1 MPGRT
6 ELPMKNTMPIS
17 ICIPSLRGG
26 GAEGTMVRLANELAS
41 RGYQVDLV
49 VVQAEGPWSDKV
61 SDKVRV
67 VDLDRP
73 RVLAALIPLRK
84 YLRGRSGVFVS
95 NMTHLNIISTAS
107 LMMLK
112 NRPRLFVVE
121 HNDLQIRMNRMSK
134 LVRILEAR
142 LLGRIYG
149 LADQVLAVSRDLAE
163 DISSILGFNKE
174 VIGVLP
180 NGLDLEAIESL
191 ADEPVAFSELKAAS
205 RPVLVAIGRLVP
217 QKGFAVLLDAMAK
230 VIRRREA
237 QLVVLG
243 EGVLRKSLEKK
254 AQELGISGYVLFPG
268 FISNPYPV
276 LKHADIFV
284 LSSFYEGFGI
294 VLLEAMACGTPVIAS
309 NCHWGP
315 AELLKDGEAGMLVP
329 PGDPEL
335 LADAV
340 LRMLEDP
347 EKAGEYAN
355 KASMAVQDYDIKNVA
370 DIFIEMV
377 DRVLRITG

>member
-6 ELPMKNTMPIS
+6 ELPMINTMPIS
-17 ICIPSLRGG
+17 LCIPSLRGG

-95 NMTHLNIISTAS
+95 NMTHLNIISTVS

-134 LVRILEAR
+134 FVRILAAR
-142 LLGRIYG
+142 LLGRIYR

-163 DISSILGFNKE
+163 DISSILGFNKDA
-174 VIGVLP
+174 IGVLP

-191 ADEPVAFSELKAAS
+191 ADELAAFSVQKAAS

-254 AQELGISGYVLFPG
+254 AQELGISEYVLFPG

-294 VLLEAMACGTPVIAS
+294 VLLEAMACGTPVIAT

-340 LRMLEDP
+340 LKMLEDP
-347 EKAGEYAN
+347 EKAGEYAD
-355 KASMAVQDYDIKNVA
+355 KASMAIQDYDIKNVA

>member
-6 ELPMKNTMPIS
+6 ELPMINTMPIS
-17 ICIPSLRGG
+17 LCIPSLRGG

-95 NMTHLNIISTAS
+95 NMTHLNIISTVS

-134 LVRILEAR
+134 FVRILAAR
-142 LLGRIYG
+142 LLGRIYR

-163 DISSILGFNKE
+163 DISSILGFNKDA
-174 VIGVLP
+174 IGVLP

-191 ADEPVAFSELKAAS
+191 ADEPAAFSVQKAAS

-254 AQELGISGYVLFPG
+254 AQELGISEYVLFPG

-294 VLLEAMACGTPVIAS
+294 VLLEAMACGTPVIAT

-340 LRMLEDP
+340 LKMLEDP
-347 EKAGEYAN
+347 EKAGEYAD
-355 KASMAVQDYDIKNVA
+355 KASMAIQDYDIKNVA

>member
-1 MPGRT
+1 
-6 ELPMKNTMPIS
+6 
-17 ICIPSLRGG
+17 
-26 GAEGTMVRLANELAS
+26 MVRLANELAS

-95 NMTHLNIISTAS
+95 NMTHLNIISTVS

-134 LVRILEAR
+134 FVRILAAR
-142 LLGRIYG
+142 LLGRIYR

-163 DISSILGFNKE
+163 DISSILGFNKDA
-174 VIGVLP
+174 IGVLP

-191 ADEPVAFSELKAAS
+191 ADEPAAFSVQKAAS

-254 AQELGISGYVLFPG
+254 AQELGISEYVLFPG

-294 VLLEAMACGTPVIAS
+294 VLLEAMACGTPVIAT

-340 LRMLEDP
+340 LKMLEDP
-347 EKAGEYAN
+347 EKAGEYAD
-355 KASMAVQDYDIKNVA
+355 KASMAIQDYDIKNVA

>member
-1 MPGRT
+1 MI
-6 ELPMKNTMPIS
+6 NTMPIS
-17 ICIPSLRGG
+17 LCIPSLRGG

-95 NMTHLNIISTAS
+95 NMTHLNIISTVS

-134 LVRILEAR
+134 FVRILAAR
-142 LLGRIYG
+142 LLGRIYR

-163 DISSILGFNKE
+163 DISSILGFNKDA
-174 VIGVLP
+174 IGVLP

-191 ADEPVAFSELKAAS
+191 ADEPAAFSVQKAAS

-254 AQELGISGYVLFPG
+254 AQELGISEYVLFPG

-294 VLLEAMACGTPVIAS
+294 VLLEAMACGTPVIAT

-340 LRMLEDP
+340 LKMLEDP
-347 EKAGEYAN
+347 EKAGEYAD
-355 KASMAVQDYDIKNVA
+355 KASMAIQDYDIKNVA

>member
-6 ELPMKNTMPIS
+6 ELPMINTMPIS
-17 ICIPSLRGG
+17 LCIPSLRGG

-95 NMTHLNIISTAS
+95 NMTHLNIISTVS

-134 LVRILEAR
+134 FVRILAAR
-142 LLGRIYG
+142 LLGRIYR

-174 VIGVLP
+174 AIGVLP

-191 ADEPVAFSELKAAS
+191 ADEPAAFSVQKAAS

-254 AQELGISGYVLFPG
+254 AQELGISEYVLFPG

-294 VLLEAMACGTPVIAS
+294 VLLEAMACGTPVIAT

-340 LRMLEDP
+340 LKMLEDP
-347 EKAGEYAN
+347 EKAREYAD
-355 KASMAVQDYDIKNVA
+355 KASMAIQDYDIKNVA